1 MSCGAV
7 VLVDE
12 PELSLHPTWQAGI
25 LPFYDSI
32 VTQTA
37 EKRSQVIVATHS
49 PFVVHGSPT
58 AKHVILRRD
67 QGTGRISVDAAPAYP
82 GVTSADVAVAAFDL
96 EELGIGVPTK
106 PIVMIVEG
114 PTDRAILD
122 VAWTKL
128 YPGCEQP
135 FVFHSAGNARAVQ
148 QLLGSSEIGKAG
160 PVLDAA
166 SSTGTLGAIGLFDFD
181 GEGFGHW
188 NGTIKLEHAEE
199 VSEDSSWVYRKRRGA
214 FVWAALLPVLSF
226 RAGYAGLGP
235 GLKSRSVLTIELLF
249 PDDFVAPLLE
259 TVPVPGAPAAWVL
272 RARTEAQ
279 KRAVAA
285 AAADFPTE
293 SFEAFRPIFE
303 LAARSRLHSIQ
314 PRRRYREP

>member
-1 MSCGAV
+1 
-7 VLVDE
+7 VDE

-199 VSEDSSWVYRKRRGA
+199 VSVTGM
-214 FVWAALLPVLSF
+214 
-226 RAGYAGLGP
+226 
-235 GLKSRSVLTIELLF
+235 
-249 PDDFVAPLLE
+249 APLSSSTLRRFRR
-259 TVPVPGAPAAWVL
+259 THPGSIGSGGALSSGRRSCPCYHFGRAMPALAPV
-272 RARTEAQ
+272 
-279 KRAVAA
+279 
-285 AAADFPTE
+285 
-293 SFEAFRPIFE
+293 
-303 LAARSRLHSIQ
+303 
-314 PRRRYREP
+314 